1 MNESNSE
8 SILIKIIDSEGYVA
22 KEHYSEGLLIDN
34 PYNINI
40 DSVFLPNTEPLSL
53 IRFLN
58 IASELVIS
66 AQESEGI
73 NEESIVRVVEEY
85 PPESISKY
93 GNEVITF
100 RVIERK
106 PGMMNKKGT
115 GRPHRKA
122 TYSHQEVRPDLANK
136 VITVESRPLDH
147 IIEFNCWGTSNKL
160 VNQRALWLEKL
171 FINSAFVFEVKGA
184 ERFFFKER
192 LADNYLTV
200 NGQRIFSRPLRFFL
214 RYREFDAKAVSI
226 IKQILIDA
234 KILPNT

>member
-1 MNESNSE
+1 MSKKESDE
-8 SILIKIIDSEGYVA
+8 IIIKVIDNEGYVA
-22 KEHYSEGLLIDN
+22 NEIATESFSIKN

-40 DSVFLPNTEPLSL
+40 DSVFLPNTEPLTLTSFFKISNDL
-53 IRFLN
+53 IN
-58 IASELVIS
+58 S
-66 AQESEGI
+66 AQTSEEI
-73 NEESIVRVVEEY
+73 NEDSRVRLIEEY

-122 TYSHQEVRPDLANK
+122 TYSHEEVRPGLANK

-147 IIEFNCWGTSNKL
+147 VIEFNCWGLSNKI
-160 VNQRALWLEKL
+160 VNERALWLEKL

-200 NGQRIFSRPLRFFL
+200 NGQRLFSRPLRFFL

-234 KILPNT
+234 KILPNI

>member
-1 MNESNSE
+1 
-8 SILIKIIDSEGYVA
+8 
-22 KEHYSEGLLIDN
+22 
-34 PYNINI
+34 
-40 DSVFLPNTEPLSL
+40 
-53 IRFLN
+53 
-58 IASELVIS
+58 
-66 AQESEGI
+66 
-73 NEESIVRVVEEY
+73 
-85 PPESISKY
+85 
-93 GNEVITF
+93 
-100 RVIERK
+100 
-106 PGMMNKKGT
+106 MNKKGT

-122 TYSHQEVRPDLANK
+122 TYSHEEIRPDLANK

-147 IIEFNCWGTSNKL
+147 VIEFNCWGLSNKL
-160 VNQRALWLEKL
+160 VNDRALWLEKL

-234 KILPNT
+234 KILPNI

>member
-1 MNESNSE
+1 MNEINSE

-22 KEHYSEGLLIDN
+22 KEHLSDNLLIDN

-58 IASELVIS
+58 IASDLVLS
-66 AQESEGI
+66 AQNSEGI
-73 NEESIVRVVEEY
+73 NEDSRVRVVEEY

-122 TYSHQEVRPDLANK
+122 TYSHEEVRPDLANK

-160 VNQRALWLEKL
+160 VNQRVLWLEKL
-171 FINSAFVFEVKGA
+171 FINSAFVFEIKGA